1 MKKVFKCWDV
11 SRDESKVMFKLDC
24 KKDVKVGIRYTLV
37 YDGVSEF
44 LRTKIFPYSE
54 DVVLHDWATVSVPA
68 NWNDADIREN
78 LFLTGKKLYY
88 YDNSARIVCA
98 GEIES

>member
-1 MKKVFKCWDV
+1 MKKVFKCWVV
-11 SRDESKVMFKLDC
+11 SWDKPNVIFKIDY
-24 KKDVKVGIRYTLV
+24 KKDVKVGILYTLV
-37 YDGVSEF
+37 YDGEREV
-44 LRTKIFPYSE
+44 LRTKVFPYSE

-88 YDNSARIVCA
+88 YDNSDSLICA